1 MLYLLYLLYYR
12 RKCFYISQESLW
24 RYSCKMYGQRLFIKE
39 CRTNSSFAENE
50 KFRDTKK
57 GVDQVM
63 GGKVLE
69 LETDKFIKKIRDK
82 YKDELEAEA
91 KDEVKTEVAIR
102 MLKRGN
108 CSLEE
113 IANDTQLSL
122 EQIKKIKEELQ
133 L

>member
-1 MLYLLYLLYYR
+1 MR
-12 RKCFYISQESLW
+12 RVA
-24 RYSCKMYGQRLFIKE
+24 KE
-39 CRTNSSFAENE
+39 GMDE
-50 KFRDTKK
+50 
-57 GVDQVM
+57 VM

-69 LETDKFIKKIRDK
+69 LETDKVIKKIREK
-82 YKDELEAEA
+82 YKDELQEEI
-91 KDEVKTEVAIR
+91 KGEIAIR

-113 IANDTQLSL
+113 IVNDTQLPL

>member
-1 MLYLLYLLYYR
+1 M
-12 RKCFYISQESLW
+12 
-24 RYSCKMYGQRLFIKE
+24 
-39 CRTNSSFAENE
+39 ENE

-108 CSLEE
+108 FSLEE

-122 EQIKKIKEELQ
+122 EQIKKIKEEL
-133 L
+133 